1 MAKKRNPD
9 GKMSL
14 GGHLKELRNR
24 LFASAIFIF
33 AGTVAGW
40 FLFEPVFQIL
50 QKPVVD
56 LANDRGVNATLN
68 IGTVAGAFDLQL
80 QVSIFLGV
88 ILASPVW
95 LFNLWAFVTPGLKKR
110 ERKFTLGFVFS
121 ALPLFFTGC
130 WLAWISLPGFV
141 ATLIGFTPDGTANVI
156 NANEYILFTIRIL
169 LVFGLAFVLPVVLV
183 MLNFA
188 NLITAKNI
196 LKSWRLAVF
205 VIAVI
210 AALAT
215 PTADPMSMFLVMV
228 PLIALYFTAAGI
240 TYFND
245 KRRERRL
252 AKLSESYDST
262 SEPKSDVDQN
272 D

>member
-1 MAKKRNPD
+1 MARKQNP
-9 GKMSL
+9 GAKMSL

-24 LFASAIFIF
+24 LFWSAIFIF
-33 AGTVAGW
+33 AGSVGGW

-50 QKPVVD
+50 QKPVLD
-56 LANDRGVNATLN
+56 LAISKGINATLN

-88 ILASPVW
+88 MLTSPVW
-95 LFNLWAFVTPGLKKR
+95 IYNLWAFVTPGLKKR
-110 ERKFTLGFVFS
+110 ERRFTLGFVFS
-121 ALPLFFTGC
+121 AVPLFLTGC
-130 WLAWISLPGFV
+130 WLAWISMPGFV
-141 ATLIGFTPDGTANVI
+141 TTLIGFTPQGTANVI

-188 NLITAKNI
+188 GLLTAQSI

-228 PLIALYFTAAGI
+228 PLVALYFIAAAV
-240 TYFND
+240 TYLND
-245 KRRERRL
+245 RRRARKL
-252 AKLSESYDST
+252 AKFDEEL
-262 SEPKSDVDQN
+262 DQETN
-272 D
+272 TDE

>member
-9 GKMSL
+9 AKMSL
-14 GGHLKELRNR
+14 GGHLKEFRNR
-24 LFASAIFIF
+24 LFTSAIFIF
-33 AGTVAGW
+33 AGTVLGW

-56 LANDRGVNATLN
+56 LANRQGMNATLN

-88 ILASPVW
+88 MMASPVW
-95 LFNLWAFVTPGLKKR
+95 IFNLWAFVTPGLKKR
-110 ERKFTLGFVFS
+110 ERRFTLGFMFT
-121 ALPLFFTGC
+121 ALPLFLTGC

-141 ATLIGFTPDGTANVI
+141 STLIGFTPDGTANVI

-188 NLITAKNI
+188 GLVTAKGI

-228 PLIALYFTAAGI
+228 PLIGLYFIAAAI
-240 TYFND
+240 TWLND
-245 KRRERRL
+245 KRRER
-252 AKLSESYDST
+252 KLIKLDE
-262 SEPKSDVDQN
+262 ELEQVQPSDTDE
-272 D
+272 

>member
-1 MAKKRNPD
+1 MARKRNPQ

-14 GGHLKELRNR
+14 GGHLKELRKR
-24 LFASAIFIF
+24 LFWSAIFIF
-33 AGTVAGW
+33 AGTIAGW

-56 LANDRGVNATLN
+56 LANSRGVNATLN

-88 ILASPVW
+88 MLSSPIW
-95 LFNLWAFVTPGLKKR
+95 IYNLWAFVTPGLKKR
-110 ERKFTLGFVFS
+110 ERRFTLGFVFS
-121 ALPLFFTGC
+121 ALPLFLTGC

-141 ATLIGFTPDGTANVI
+141 ATLIGFTPQGTANVI

-183 MLNFA
+183 MLNLA
-188 NLITAKNI
+188 GLITAQGI
-196 LKSWRLAVF
+196 LKSWRFAVF
-205 VIAVI
+205 IIALI

-215 PTADPMSMFLVMV
+215 PTADPMSMFLVMI
-228 PLIALYFTAAGI
+228 PLIALYFIAAAI
-240 TYFND
+240 TYLND
-245 KRRERRL
+245 KRRAKKA
-252 AKLSESYDST
+252 AKLDEELNSEAASN
-262 SEPKSDVDQN
+262 E
-272 D
+272 

>member
-1 MAKKRNPD
+1 MARKRNPD

-24 LFASAIFIF
+24 LFWSAIFIF
-33 AGTVAGW
+33 AGSVAGW

-56 LANDRGVNATLN
+56 LANSKGVNATLN

-88 ILASPVW
+88 MLSSPIW
-95 LFNLWAFVTPGLKKR
+95 IFNLWAFVTPGLKKR
-110 ERKFTLGFVFS
+110 ERRFTLGFVFS
-121 ALPLFFTGC
+121 ALPLFLTGC

-141 ATLIGFTPDGTANVI
+141 STLIGFTPQGTANVI

-188 NLITAKNI
+188 NLVTAKSI

-215 PTADPMSMFLVMV
+215 PTADPMSMFLVMI
-228 PLIALYFTAAGI
+228 PLVALYFIAAAI

-245 KRRERRL
+245 KRRDRRMV
-252 AKLSESYDST
+252 KISESFDSLT
-262 SEPKSDVDQN
+262 ETPNSSGDNV
-272 D
+272 

>member
-1 MAKKRNPD
+1 MARKRNPQ

-24 LFASAIFIF
+24 LFWSAIFIF
-33 AGTVAGW
+33 AGTIAGW
-40 FLFEPVFQIL
+40 LLFEPVFQIL

-56 LANDRGVNATLN
+56 LANSRGVNATLN

-88 ILASPVW
+88 MLSSPIW
-95 LFNLWAFVTPGLKKR
+95 IYNLWAFVTPGLKKR
-110 ERKFTLGFVFS
+110 ERRFTLGFVFS
-121 ALPLFFTGC
+121 ALPLFLTGC

-141 ATLIGFTPDGTANVI
+141 ATLIGFTPQGTANVI

-183 MLNFA
+183 MLNLA
-188 NLITAKNI
+188 GLITAQSI
-196 LKSWRLAVF
+196 LKSWRFAVF
-205 VIAVI
+205 IIALI

-215 PTADPMSMFLVMV
+215 PTADPMSMFLVMI
-228 PLIALYFTAAGI
+228 PLIALYFIAAAI
-240 TYFND
+240 TYLND
-245 KRRERRL
+245 KRRAKKA
-252 AKLSESYDST
+252 AKLDEELNSEAASN
-262 SEPKSDVDQN
+262 E
-272 D
+272 

>member
-1 MAKKRNPD
+1 MARKRNPQ

-24 LFASAIFIF
+24 LFWSAIFIF

-50 QKPVVD
+50 QKPVVE
-56 LANDRGVNATLN
+56 LANSRGVNTTLN

-88 ILASPVW
+88 MLSSPIW
-95 LFNLWAFVTPGLKKR
+95 IYNLWAFVTPGLKKR
-110 ERKFTLGFVFS
+110 ERRFTLGFVFS
-121 ALPLFFTGC
+121 ALPLFLTGC

-141 ATLIGFTPDGTANVI
+141 ATLIGFTPQGTANVI

-183 MLNFA
+183 MLNLA
-188 NLITAKNI
+188 GLITAQSI
-196 LKSWRLAVF
+196 LKSWRFAVF
-205 VIAVI
+205 IIAVI

-215 PTADPMSMFLVMV
+215 PTADPMSMFLVMI
-228 PLIALYFTAAGI
+228 PLIALYFVAAAI
-240 TYFND
+240 TYLND
-245 KRRERRL
+245 KRRAKKA
-252 AKLSESYDST
+252 AKLDEELNSEAASN
-262 SEPKSDVDQN
+262 E
-272 D
+272 

>member
-1 MAKKRNPD
+1 MARKRNPQ

-24 LFASAIFIF
+24 LFWSAIFIF
-33 AGTVAGW
+33 AGTIAGW

-56 LANDRGVNATLN
+56 LANSRGVNATLN

-88 ILASPVW
+88 MLSSPIW
-95 LFNLWAFVTPGLKKR
+95 IYNLWAFVTPGLKKR
-110 ERKFTLGFVFS
+110 ERRFTLGFVFS
-121 ALPLFFTGC
+121 ALPLFLTGC
-130 WLAWISLPGFV
+130 CLAWISLPGLV
-141 ATLIGFTPDGTANVI
+141 ATLIGFTPQGNANVI

-183 MLNFA
+183 MLNLA
-188 NLITAKNI
+188 GLITAQSI
-196 LKSWRLAVF
+196 LKSWRFAVF
-205 VIAVI
+205 IIALI

-215 PTADPMSMFLVMV
+215 PTADPMSMFLVMI
-228 PLIALYFTAAGI
+228 PLIALYFIAAAI
-240 TYFND
+240 TYLND
-245 KRRERRL
+245 KRRAKKA
-252 AKLSESYDST
+252 AKLDEELNSEAASN
-262 SEPKSDVDQN
+262 E
-272 D
+272 

>member
-1 MAKKRNPD
+1 MAKKQNP
-9 GKMSL
+9 GAKMSL

-24 LFASAIFIF
+24 LFWSAIFIF
-33 AGTVAGW
+33 AGSIAGW

-56 LANDRGVNATLN
+56 LANSKGVNATLN

-88 ILASPVW
+88 MMTSPIW
-95 LFNLWAFVTPGLKKR
+95 IYNLWAFVTPGLKKR
-110 ERKFTLGFVFS
+110 ERRYTLGFVFS
-121 ALPLFFTGC
+121 ALPLFLTGC

-141 ATLIGFTPDGTANVI
+141 STLIGFTPQGTANVI

-188 NLITAKNI
+188 GLITAKSI

-205 VIAVI
+205 IIAVI

-215 PTADPMSMFLVMV
+215 PTADPMSMFLVMI
-228 PLIALYFTAAGI
+228 PLVALYFIAAAV
-240 TYFND
+240 TYLND
-245 KRRERRL
+245 KRRARKL
-252 AKLSESYDST
+252 AKFDEEL
-262 SEPKSDVDQN
+262 DQETN
-272 D
+272 TDE

>member
-1 MAKKRNPD
+1 
-9 GKMSL
+9 MSL

-24 LFASAIFIF
+24 LFFSAIFIF
-33 AGTVAGW
+33 AGTIAGW
-40 FLFEPVFQIL
+40 FLFDPVFQIL
-50 QKPVVD
+50 QKPIVD
-56 LANDRGVNATLN
+56 LANSKDINATLN

-88 ILASPVW
+88 MMTSPIW
-95 LFNLWAFVTPGLKKR
+95 LYNLWAFVTPGLKKR
-110 ERKFTLGFVFS
+110 ERKFTLGFVFT
-121 ALPLFFTGC
+121 AFPLFITGC
-130 WLAWISLPGFV
+130 WLAWISLPSFV
-141 ATLIGFTPDGTANVI
+141 ATLIGFTPAGTANVI

-196 LKSWRLAVF
+196 VKSWRIAVF

-228 PLIALYFTAAGI
+228 PLIALYFAAAAVA
-240 TYFND
+240 YLND
-245 KRRERRL
+245 KRRDRRT
-252 AKLSESYDST
+252 AKLSAGLDLADETD
-262 SEPKSDVDQN
+262 N
-272 D
+272 A

>member
-1 MAKKRNPD
+1 MARKRNPD

-24 LFASAIFIF
+24 LFWSAIFIF
-33 AGTVAGW
+33 AGSIAGW

-56 LANDRGVNATLN
+56 LANSKGVNATLN

-88 ILASPVW
+88 MMASPIW
-95 LFNLWAFVTPGLKKR
+95 IFNLWAFVTPGLKKR
-110 ERKFTLGFVFS
+110 ERRFTLGFVFS
-121 ALPLFFTGC
+121 ALPLFLAGC

-141 ATLIGFTPDGTANVI
+141 STLIGFTPQGTANVI

-169 LVFGLAFVLPVVLV
+169 LVFGIAFVLPVVLV

-188 NLITAKNI
+188 NLITAKSI

-205 VIAVI
+205 IIAVI

-215 PTADPMSMFLVMV
+215 PTADPMSMFLVMI
-228 PLIALYFTAAGI
+228 PLVALYFIAAAI

-245 KRRERRL
+245 KRRDRRL
-252 AKLSESYDST
+252 AKLVDSSETAIEVT
-262 SEPKSDVDQN
+262 SIAGEN

>member
-1 MAKKRNPD
+1 MARKRNP
-9 GKMSL
+9 GAKMSL

-24 LFASAIFIF
+24 LFWSAIFIF
-33 AGTVAGW
+33 AGAVAGW

-50 QKPVVD
+50 QKPIVD
-56 LANDRGVNATLN
+56 LANSKGVNATLN

-88 ILASPVW
+88 LLSSPIW
-95 LFNLWAFVTPGLKKR
+95 IFNLWAFVTPGLKKR
-110 ERKFTLGFVFS
+110 ERRYTLGFVFS
-121 ALPLFFTGC
+121 AVPLFFVGC
-130 WLAWISLPGFV
+130 WLAWTSLPSFV
-141 ATLIGFTPDGTANVI
+141 STLIGFTPQGTANVI

-183 MLNFA
+183 MLNLA
-188 NLITAKNI
+188 GLLTAQSI

-205 VIAVI
+205 IIAVI

-228 PLIALYFTAAGI
+228 PLIALYFIAAAV
-240 TYFND
+240 TYLND
-245 KRRERRL
+245 KRRARKL
-252 AKLSESYDST
+252 AKFDAEL
-262 SEPKSDVDQN
+262 DQETN
-272 D
+272 TDE

>member
-9 GKMSL
+9 GRMSL

-24 LFASAIFIF
+24 LFWSAIFIF
-33 AGTVAGW
+33 AGSVGGW

-50 QKPVVD
+50 QKPIVD
-56 LANDRGVNATLN
+56 LANSRGVNATLN

-88 ILASPVW
+88 MMSSPIW
-95 LFNLWAFVTPGLKKR
+95 IYNLWAFVTPGLKKR
-110 ERKFTLGFVFS
+110 ERRFTLGFVFT
-121 ALPLFFTGC
+121 ALPLFLVGC

-141 ATLIGFTPDGTANVI
+141 RTLIGFTPQGTANVI

-188 NLITAKNI
+188 GLITAQSI
-196 LKSWRLAVF
+196 LKSWRFAIF
-205 VIAVI
+205 IIAVV

-215 PTADPMSMFLVMV
+215 PTADPMSMFLVMI
-228 PLIALYFTAAGI
+228 PLVGLYFVAAAI
-240 TYFND
+240 TFMND
-245 KRRERRL
+245 KRR
-252 AKLSESYDST
+252 AKKIAKFELDLNSET
-262 SEPKSDVDQN
+262 SPN

>member
-1 MAKKRNPD
+1 MAKRQNP
-9 GKMSL
+9 GAKMSL

-24 LFASAIFIF
+24 LFWSAIFIF
-33 AGTVAGW
+33 AGSIAGW

-56 LANDRGVNATLN
+56 LANSKGVNATLN

-88 ILASPVW
+88 MMTSPIW
-95 LFNLWAFVTPGLKKR
+95 IYNLWAFVTPGLKKR
-110 ERKFTLGFVFS
+110 ERRYTLGFVFT
-121 ALPLFFTGC
+121 ALPLFLTGC

-141 ATLIGFTPDGTANVI
+141 STLIGFTPQGTANVI

-188 NLITAKNI
+188 GLITAKSI

-205 VIAVI
+205 IIAVI

-215 PTADPMSMFLVMV
+215 PTADPMSMFLVMI
-228 PLIALYFTAAGI
+228 PLVALYFIAAAV
-240 TYFND
+240 TYLND
-245 KRRERRL
+245 KRRARKL
-252 AKLSESYDST
+252 AKFDEEL
-262 SEPKSDVDQN
+262 DQETN
-272 D
+272 TDE

>member
-1 MAKKRNPD
+1 
-9 GKMSL
+9 MSL

-24 LFASAIFIF
+24 FFWSAIFIF
-33 AGTVAGW
+33 AGTIAGW

-56 LANDRGVNATLN
+56 LANSRGVNATLN

-88 ILASPVW
+88 MLSSPIW
-95 LFNLWAFVTPGLKKR
+95 IYNLWAFVTPGLKKR
-110 ERKFTLGFVFS
+110 ERRFTLGFVFS
-121 ALPLFFTGC
+121 ALPLFLTGC

-141 ATLIGFTPDGTANVI
+141 ATLIGFTPQGTANVI

-183 MLNFA
+183 MLNLA
-188 NLITAKNI
+188 GLITAQSI
-196 LKSWRLAVF
+196 LKSWRFAVF
-205 VIAVI
+205 IIALI

-215 PTADPMSMFLVMV
+215 PTADPMSMFLVMI
-228 PLIALYFTAAGI
+228 PLIALYFIAAAI
-240 TYFND
+240 TYLND
-245 KRRERRL
+245 KRRAKKA
-252 AKLSESYDST
+252 AKLDEELNSEAASN
-262 SEPKSDVDQN
+262 E
-272 D
+272 

>member
-1 MAKKRNPD
+1 MAKKLNPN
-9 GKMSL
+9 GRMSL

-24 LFASAIFIF
+24 LFWSAIFIF

-56 LANDRGVNATLN
+56 LSNSRGVNTTLN

-88 ILASPVW
+88 MMASPIW
-95 LFNLWAFVTPGLKKR
+95 IYNLWAFVTPGLKKR
-110 ERKFTLGFVFS
+110 ERKYTLGFVFS
-121 ALPLFFTGC
+121 ALPLFLAGC

-141 ATLIGFTPDGTANVI
+141 TTLIGFTPRGTANVI

-169 LVFGLAFVLPVVLV
+169 LIFGLAFVLPVVLV
-183 MLNFA
+183 MLNLA
-188 NLITAKNI
+188 GLLTAQSI
-196 LKSWRLAVF
+196 IKSWRFAVF

-215 PTADPMSMFLVMV
+215 PTADPMSMFLVMI
-228 PLIALYFTAAGI
+228 PLLALYFLAAAI
-240 TYFND
+240 TYLND
-245 KRRERRL
+245 KRR
-252 AKLSESYDST
+252 AKKASKFEEELNIETPS
-262 SEPKSDVDQN
+262 N

>member
-1 MAKKRNPD
+1 MAKNKNPD

-24 LFASAIFIF
+24 LFWSAIFIF
-33 AGTVAGW
+33 AGSIAGW

-56 LANDRGVNATLN
+56 LANRQGVNATLN

-88 ILASPVW
+88 LMTSPIW
-95 LFNLWAFVTPGLKKR
+95 IFNLWAFVTPGLKKR
-110 ERKFTLGFVFS
+110 ERRFTLGFVFT
-121 ALPLFFTGC
+121 AVPLFLTGC

-141 ATLIGFTPDGTANVI
+141 STLIGFTPTGTANVI

-183 MLNFA
+183 MLNLA
-188 NLITAKNI
+188 GLLTASSI

-215 PTADPMSMFLVMV
+215 PTADPMSMFLVMI
-228 PLIALYFTAAGI
+228 PLICLYFLAAAV
-240 TYFND
+240 TYIND
-245 KRRERRL
+245 RRL
-252 AKLSESYDST
+252 AKKVSKFDLELSNENG
-262 SEPKSDVDQN
+262 N
-272 D
+272 DD

>member
-1 MAKKRNPD
+1 MARKRNPD

-24 LFASAIFIF
+24 LFVSAIFIF
-33 AGTVAGW
+33 AGTIAGW

-50 QKPVVD
+50 QKPVLD
-56 LANDRGVNATLN
+56 LANSRGINATLN

-88 ILASPVW
+88 LMTSPIW
-95 LFNLWAFVTPGLKKR
+95 LYNLWAFITPGLKKR
-110 ERKFTLGFVFS
+110 ERRFTLGFLFS
-121 ALPLFFTGC
+121 ALPLFFVGC
-130 WLAWISLPGFV
+130 WMAWASMPGFV
-141 ATLIGFTPDGTANVI
+141 STLIGFTPAGTANVI

-188 NLITAKNI
+188 NLITARSI

-215 PTADPMSMFLVMV
+215 PTADPMSMFLVMI
-228 PLIALYFTAAGI
+228 PLVALYFIAAAI

-245 KRRERRL
+245 KRRSRRQ
-252 AKLSESYDST
+252 AKEFAGYESLGESESAV
-262 SEPKSDVDQN
+262 EQN

>member
-1 MAKKRNPD
+1 
-9 GKMSL
+9 MSL

-24 LFASAIFIF
+24 LFWSAIFIF
-33 AGTVAGW
+33 AGSVAGW

-50 QKPVVD
+50 QKPIVD
-56 LANDRGVNATLN
+56 LANSKGGTATLN

-88 ILASPVW
+88 MLSSPVW
-95 LFNLWAFVTPGLKKR
+95 IYNLWAFVTPGLKKR
-110 ERKFTLGFVFS
+110 ERRYTLGFVFT
-121 ALPLFFTGC
+121 ALPLFLTGC

-141 ATLIGFTPDGTANVI
+141 STLIGFTPQGTANVI

-169 LVFGLAFVLPVVLV
+169 LVFGVAFVLPVVLV

-188 NLITAKNI
+188 GLVTAQGI

-205 VIAVI
+205 IIAVI

-228 PLIALYFTAAGI
+228 PLVGLYFIAAAV
-240 TYFND
+240 TYLND
-245 KRRERRL
+245 KRRARKQ
-252 AKLSESYDST
+252 AKFDEEL
-262 SEPKSDVDQN
+262 DQETN
-272 D
+272 TDE